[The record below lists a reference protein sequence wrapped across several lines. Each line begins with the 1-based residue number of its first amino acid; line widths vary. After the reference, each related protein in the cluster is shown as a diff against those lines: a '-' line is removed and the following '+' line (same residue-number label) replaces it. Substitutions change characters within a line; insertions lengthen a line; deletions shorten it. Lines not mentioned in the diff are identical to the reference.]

1 MRSNQEWIQWGV
13 RDPLFGVAAWPGHER
28 GGPKGW
34 TDEAFYELGKS
45 DWDDFIARWVNY
57 GVDTSSCLEIGSGAG
72 RLTRHM
78 ATTFSHVHA
87 VDVSVDMLDY
97 AKRNIGTNNVTY
109 EVTNG
114 QDLPMAAESVS
125 AAFSTHVFQHFD
137 SPRHGARYFA
147 ELARVLTEGG
157 SLMIHL
163 PMHSFPL
170 DAGALRYGIRML
182 YSVRRKAGDLKSN
195 FRRLA
200 SNFIGTKP
208 TMRGLSYEMGW
219 VLELLKSLKYTDV
232 EFVLFPVKSN
242 GHIHSF
248 VFARKG
254 KLTLSQPVR

>member
-1 MRSNQEWIQWGV
+1 VRSNQEWIQWGV

-28 GGPKGW
+28 GGPHGW

-45 DWDDFIARWVNY
+45 DWDDFIARWTNY

-72 RLTRHM
+72 RLTRHLA
-78 ATTFSHVHA
+78 ATFGHVHA

-97 AKRNIGTNNVTY
+97 AKKQIGAENVTY

-114 QDLPMAAESVS
+114 QELPMAAESFT

-137 SPRHGARYFA
+137 SPRHGARYFI
-147 ELARVLTEGG
+147 ELARVLTEEG

-163 PMHSFPL
+163 PMHSLPI
-170 DAGALRYGIRML
+170 DAGALGYGMRAL
-182 YSVRRKAGDLKSN
+182 YSARRKAGDLKAN

-200 SNFIGTKP
+200 SYLIGAKP
-208 TMRGLSYEMGW
+208 TMRGLSYDMGW
-219 VLELLKSLKYTDV
+219 VLELLHRLGYRDV
-232 EFVLFPVKSN
+232 EFALFPVKSN
-242 GHIHSF
+242 GHVHSF

-254 KLTLSQPVR
+254 KLTIPQPVR